1 MTVINQLRRPYA
13 KELCACL
20 VVVCFTIL
28 IYVWMVRG
36 SLCGLHIKKGAQRFR
51 RIWPAK
57 LNNVKSAGGE

>member
-1 MTVINQLRRPYA
+1 MRLYA

-36 SLCGLHIKKGAQRFR
+36 SRFALRAAHQKVAQSFR

-57 LNNVKSAGGE
+57 LNTVKSTGGE

>member
-1 MTVINQLRRPYA
+1 MRLYA

-36 SLCGLHIKKGAQRFR
+36 SRFAVR
-51 RIWPAK
+51 
-57 LNNVKSAGGE
+57 SAGCTSKSGTELSAYLACEVEHC

>member
-1 MTVINQLRRPYA
+1 MRLYA

-36 SLCGLHIKKGAQRFR
+36 SRFAVR
-51 RIWPAK
+51 GSRFA
-57 LNNVKSAGGE
+57 VRSAGCTSKSGTELSAYLACEVEHC